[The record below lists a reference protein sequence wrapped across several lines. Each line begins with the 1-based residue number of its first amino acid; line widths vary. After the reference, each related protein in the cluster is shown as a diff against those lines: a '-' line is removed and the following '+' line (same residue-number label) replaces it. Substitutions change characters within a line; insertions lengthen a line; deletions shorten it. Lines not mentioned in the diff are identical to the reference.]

1 MVPETIVTNNHEILG
16 LVKYSAIGPF
26 SVTQA
31 TMQRGLL
38 YEEKIL
44 CLMWGHTGPLE
55 TKRATQK
62 MHKTAKPQ

>member
-31 TMQRGLL
+31 TMQRGH
-38 YEEKIL
+38 YYMK
-44 CLMWGHTGPLE
+44 
-55 TKRATQK
+55 KKYYA
-62 MHKTAKPQ
+62 